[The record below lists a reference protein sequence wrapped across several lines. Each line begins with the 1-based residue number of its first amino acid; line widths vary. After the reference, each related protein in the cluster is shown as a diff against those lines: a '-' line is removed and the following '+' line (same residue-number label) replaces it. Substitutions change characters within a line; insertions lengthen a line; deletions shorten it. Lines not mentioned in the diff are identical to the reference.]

1 MCFKLLN
8 KVTCFTSTISLNAN
22 FEGKGEKIPKFSPF
36 IFSIRF
42 VSDIHQLPVR
52 PQFLKDALPRQTPQ
66 IRRTFRISCRRR
78 KPNGSRRY
86 HPSLSFEKDPQR
98 KFSRNKE
105 IKMDG
110 GVG

>member
-1 MCFKLLN
+1 MRILK
-8 KVTCFTSTISLNAN
+8 
-22 FEGKGEKIPKFSPF
+22 GKGEKNPEFSPF

-52 PQFLKDALPRQTPQ
+52 PPISQRCTPRQTPQ

-105 IKMDG
+105 IKMD
-110 GVG
+110 VGWGATRVLPRR